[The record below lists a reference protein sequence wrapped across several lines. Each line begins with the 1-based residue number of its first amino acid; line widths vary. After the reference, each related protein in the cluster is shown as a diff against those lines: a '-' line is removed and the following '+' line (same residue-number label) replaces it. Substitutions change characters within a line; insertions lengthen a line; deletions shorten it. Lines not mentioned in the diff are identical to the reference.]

1 MARPH
6 EFREVYIATRN
17 LPYLRIYPPDCASG
31 GVLAKGQLVWVQT
44 GFDAEDR
51 PVSISAFVDDIGIV
65 SLDPQLL
72 AATKLMGR

>member
-1 MARPH
+1 MTRPH

-17 LPYLRIYPPDCASG
+17 LPYLRISPPDCASG

-51 PVSISAFVDDIGIV
+51 PVSIPAFVDHIGII
-65 SLDPQLL
+65 SLDPQWLV
-72 AATKLMGR
+72 AAKSIRR